1 MVIAFLSIYLGG
13 LLVLA
18 TVSIFMYFDSWYADD
33 MRGATLLMRFA
44 FIWPVG
50 ILLLVVQILIGVR
63 SKDVR

>member
-18 TVSIFMYFDSWYADD
+18 TVSIFMYFDSWYAGDK
-33 MRGATLLMRFA
+33 REATLLMRFA

-50 ILLLVVQILIGVR
+50 ILLLVVQILIGVG